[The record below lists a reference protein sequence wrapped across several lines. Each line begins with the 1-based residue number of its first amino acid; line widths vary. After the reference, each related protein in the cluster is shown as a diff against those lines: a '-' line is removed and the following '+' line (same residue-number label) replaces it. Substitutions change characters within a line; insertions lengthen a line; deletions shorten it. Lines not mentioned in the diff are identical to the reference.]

1 MGRHSGFLGSAL
13 TLALTAAA
21 ISRIIADADGSLP
34 SAGPTGERREAAV
47 SGRVRT
53 EPVETV
59 LSCNP
64 QNAVEP
70 NDNQRSAV
78 TTVFHVPVPAGGFL
92 VIGSLDISGAPH
104 IIRIASR
111 QSRRAE
117 PSDIGNPCLTTTFKT
132 ACVRNSSE
140 EHNGAPVVMRN
151 PLHEVRL
158 QTDGFSSTADEVTSK
173 VEVEKVTQ
181 IRTQVVSDDRKLST
195 SAQRSFLAPHF
206 EAATIIHEPTLA
218 RMIASSDRVAVYLD
232 NGLLTS
238 GQYTNAAAANDE
250 TVIIDSA
257 RRICSTIETELA
269 DRIYSWIHPIADLD
283 DDGHLT
289 ILITDLDRR
298 DQPDVTPVLGC
309 VRDSDFQQFDSIDFG
324 GDIVYLDYRLPE
336 GDELTA
342 LLAHE
347 LTHAAIASLQLE
359 LRAETPGTNHVSV
372 QPWMNEAAAH
382 WVELCFCSEPTGFSN
397 RLRHFQADT
406 ASCPIVAC
414 QSHVPLSTRRAGSRI
429 SGASFLRRVI
439 EHPEQLR
446 QLLHDGRPL
455 DEALSR
461 IAGKP
466 FEELFRTWSAEQ
478 AALVQASSNS
488 RVHSVV
494 INGTIASRIHGT
506 SFILV
511 RCDEMPCELIIE
523 SEETANLQ
531 VTVLTN

>member
-1 MGRHSGFLGSAL
+1 MGRHSGFLDSAL
-13 TLALTAAA
+13 TLVVTVAAV
-21 ISRIIADADGSLP
+21 SRIIADADGSLP
-34 SAGPTGERREAAV
+34 SAGPTAERREAAI
-47 SGRVRT
+47 SCRVQT
-53 EPVETV
+53 EPVENV
-59 LSCNP
+59 LSRNP

-70 NDNQRSAV
+70 NDQHRPPAK
-78 TTVFHVPVPAGGFL
+78 TVFHVTVPASGFL

-111 QSRRAE
+111 QSSRTS
-117 PSDIGNPCLTTTFKT
+117 PCDFGNLCLTTTHKT
-132 ACVRNSSE
+132 ACVRSSSD
-140 EHNGAPVVMRN
+140 EHNGDPVFMRS

-158 QTDGFSSTADEVTSK
+158 QTAGFSSTADAVTSDL
-173 VEVEKVTQ
+173 EVERVTQ
-181 IRTQVVSDDRKLST
+181 IMTQVVSDDRKLSA

-206 EAATIIHEPTLA
+206 EAAAIIHEPTLA

-257 RRICSTIETELA
+257 RRICSTIETQLA

-359 LRAETPGTNHVSV
+359 PRAEPPGTNHVSV

-382 WVELCFCSEPTGFSN
+382 WVELCFCSEPAGFSN

-406 ASCPIVAC
+406 AACPIVAC

-446 QLLHDGRPL
+446 RLLHDERPL
-455 DEALSR
+455 DEAISR
-461 IAGKP
+461 IVGKP

-478 AALVQASSNS
+478 AALVNASSNS
-488 RVHSVV
+488 QVHSVAM
-494 INGTIASRIHGT
+494 NGTITSRIHGT

-523 SEETANLQ
+523 SEETASLQ
-531 VTVLTN
+531 VTVLAN